1 MQTMTSP
8 KPAPSS
14 GAHPSGARARTAT
27 ADALVRASGLRG
39 YRDVLDELGSALDGA
54 RDGRGSAVVI
64 RGGPGSGKSTLLR
77 RTADVAVAEGWQ
89 VFQISGV
96 PGEAGPPFSALR
108 SLAYPVLNA
117 SRDLPAALRTALL
130 DTVAG
135 GVGATD
141 ALLAY
146 SGLRQLLLA
155 VARRRPTMVIVDD
168 CQWLD
173 PGSAKALAFLAHR
186 LSGSRLALM
195 AASPLDIPGPLDG
208 NGTLELVLTGL
219 DDRAADLLLTDHHP
233 DLAPSVRTAV
243 TATAQGNPLVL
254 IDLPSALT
262 PGQRRGESAL
272 PDPLPVGVTTERALG
287 GPFRDLPVDTRVM
300 LSLLA
305 TVDGEA
311 TRKDVVSVAEAL
323 GIDADALVPAER
335 AGLVTGDQVLRFSTP
350 AYRCLAEATAPAAVR
365 RLARSAW
372 ADYGYTQ
379 LAQQGDG
386 QASAASGEPAMKRFD
401 ALARAALGR
410 RDWDA
415 GFRALQRAADASTRP
430 EQRSRRYAAA
440 GEAALRAGHPDE
452 ALAVLRD
459 RPAADSPAGTD
470 RFFELVR
477 ACAEFD
483 TVCRVG
489 RSSGELAGALFSGT
503 VIGSEVRDEAA
514 LRLAETGSLRLS
526 PEPARIALDWLEQHD
541 SVGGEPLRIAVTAH
555 LAPVTRAAEIRERLF
570 AAVGRFHENP
580 GLSDPRELV
589 WMADAALRIDE
600 AGLGDLLVTTALRR
614 LDPNDHSRIR
624 HCEALQADLMLSGGR
639 WTELCDFA
647 ASRRER
653 TKGDGAGR
661 HDIDVT
667 SRLLLVYACRG
678 RYEQAETLLHEVRR
692 WGAEHGSAHHLQLAE
707 HAAFLLA
714 AARGDDA
721 SARQGGPASLS
732 GAGDPVTGAVAR
744 RAYVDV
750 MRAALTHGDAGA
762 ARDLH
767 ARASACRLEDVSA
780 ETSLAVR
787 HGAALLAAHEDAADA
802 DERFRRALEAASS
815 STRPFAR
822 ARLALD
828 YGRWLRRQ
836 RETAAARTQLRASL
850 DVFVR
855 LGAVPWQDMAL
866 AELRAISVSAR
877 DTGAGAVQ
885 SPGAA
890 FLSAQE
896 RRIARLAAQGLSN
909 RQIADRL
916 FISPRTVGSHLYKVY
931 PRLGVSSRR
940 ELMDALGKFGDPT

>member
-1 MQTMTSP
+1 M
-8 KPAPSS
+8 AE
-14 GAHPSGARARTAT
+14 
-27 ADALVRASGLRG
+27 ALVRASGLRG
-39 YRDVLDELGSALDGA
+39 YRDVLGELGSALDGA

-96 PGEAGPPFSALR
+96 PGGAGPPFSALR

-168 CQWLD
+168 GQWLD
-173 PGSAKALAFLAHR
+173 LGSAKALAFLAHR

-233 DLAPSVRTAV
+233 DLAPGVRTAV

-262 PGQRRGESAL
+262 PAQRRGEAAL
-272 PDPLPVGVTTERALG
+272 PDPLPVGVTVERALG
-287 GPFRDLPVDTRVM
+287 GPFRDLSVDTRVM

-311 TRKDVVSVAEAL
+311 TRKDVVSAAEAL

-335 AGLVTGDQVLRFSTP
+335 TGLVTGEQVLRFSTP

-379 LAQQGDG
+379 LGQTRDG

-410 RDWDA
+410 RDWGA
-415 GFRALQRAADASTRP
+415 GFRALQRAGDASTHP

-440 GEAALRAGHPDE
+440 GEAALRAGRPDE
-452 ALAVLRD
+452 ALAVIRD
-459 RPAADSPAGTD
+459 RPAVDGPGGADGS
-470 RFFELVR
+470 FELVR
-477 ACAEFD
+477 TCAEFD

-489 RSSGELAGALFSGT
+489 RSSGELAGALSSGT

-541 SVGGEPLRIAVTAH
+541 GVGGEPLRIAVTAH

-570 AAVGRFHENP
+570 AAVGRFHENS

-600 AGLGDLLVTTALRR
+600 AGLADLLVTTALRR

-624 HCEALQADLMLSGGR
+624 HCEALQADLMLSAGR
-639 WTELCDFA
+639 WTELRDFA

-653 TKGDGAGR
+653 TRRDGGGR

-667 SRLLLVYACRG
+667 SRLLLVYACQG
-678 RYEQAETLLHEVRR
+678 RYEQAETLLHEVCR
-692 WGAEHGSAHHLQLAE
+692 WGAEHGSAHHLHLAE
-707 HAAFLLA
+707 HAALLLA
-714 AARGDDA
+714 LARGDDA
-721 SARQGGPASLS
+721 PARQGIPAPLP
-732 GAGDPVTGAVAR
+732 GGGDPVTSAEAR

-750 MRAALTHGDAGA
+750 MRAALAQGDTGA

-767 ARASACRLEDVSA
+767 ARASARRLEDVSA

-787 HGAALLAAHEDAADA
+787 HGAALLAAYEDAADA

-836 RETAAARTQLRASL
+836 RETAAARTQLRASQ

-855 LGAVPWQDMAL
+855 LGAVPWRDMAL

-877 DTGAGAVQ
+877 DTAAGTVQ

-940 ELMDALGKFGDPT
+940 ELMHALGKFGDLT